1 MRTTVDLPESLLQQA
16 KLRAARRQVSVS
28 RVIEDAMRVSFAR
41 DVAAAEN
48 LVTLPTADLGGLRPG
63 VSLDDNAALLDIMDG
78 VE

>member
-1 MRTTVDLPESLLQQA
+1 
-16 KLRAARRQVSVS
+16 
-28 RVIEDAMRVSFAR
+28 MRVSFAR

-48 LVTLPTADLGGLRPG
+48 LVTLPTADLGGLRHG